1 MMNRKMQYKLCAFN
15 FFSFFAIALV
25 NTQLIPLL
33 TSVGYSVVQRG
44 YILAANSIVAI
55 IGQGVFG
62 YLCDRFKKIKPF
74 FFIAYSFL
82 LVSSLFMF
90 MKTEQAFYYHLL
102 TVSISGGM
110 VKVIMGLD
118 ETWMLKVDQEHY
130 GKLRAWGA
138 LGLTLGAPLAGFLV
152 KTWSYHSLMIS
163 LVVTS
168 IALLYFM
175 IVSKDAKGEQSEK
188 VAFSNLKELLKNK
201 KYLILVTIF
210 LLIYMIG
217 TADQY
222 VVIDKMLDIGSSN
235 EVVGVKWALQS
246 FMEVPLFLFASKILA
261 KYKPSKLLIFGT
273 IMYGVKFMLY
283 ALAFNGWLI
292 VVTASLQIV
301 TLPIIML
308 TSKVFIKDVTPS
320 ALYSSAQMFAMA
332 IFIGVSGLITPIITS
347 YLSDYIGY
355 NATLYTVAAFTIV
368 PLLLIGYYIKTSE
381 NM

>member
-1 MMNRKMQYKLCAFN
+1 MKRNMQYSLYALN
-15 FFSFFAIALV
+15 FFSFFAISLV

-33 TSVGYSVVQRG
+33 ASVGYSVVQRG
-44 YILAANSIVAI
+44 FILASNSIIAI
-55 IGQGVFG
+55 MGQGIFG
-62 YLCDRFKKIKPF
+62 YLCDRFKKIKLF
-74 FFIAYSFL
+74 FFIAYSLL

-152 KTWSYHSLMIS
+152 KTWSYRSLMIS
-163 LVVTS
+163 LVITS
-168 IALLYFM
+168 IILFYFM
-175 IVSKDAKGEQSEK
+175 FISKDAKGEEGEK
-188 VAFSNLKELLKNK
+188 VTLSNLKELLKNK
-201 KYLILVTIF
+201 NYLILVTIF
-210 LLIYMIG
+210 LLIYMVG

-261 KYKPSKLLIFGT
+261 KYKPSKLLLFGT
-273 IMYGVKFMLY
+273 IMYGIKFMLY
-283 ALAFNGWLI
+283 AYSFNGWLI
-292 VVTASLQIV
+292 VATASLQIV

-308 TSKVFIKDVTPS
+308 TSKVFIKEVTPS
-320 ALYSSAQMFAMA
+320 SLYVSAQMFAMA

-347 YLSDYIGY
+347 YLSAYIGY
-355 NATLYTVAAFTIV
+355 NNTLYAVAAFTII
-368 PLLLIGYYIKTSE
+368 PFLLIIYYLKTSE